1 MKGLV
6 FIVRKIYLVLL
17 VVILLVCSAC
27 SNASV
32 KNAGEEVKDTVADA
46 MDSNNKYVQMV
57 KNGYREKNP
66 DLSYDKAFSAFFGTP
81 RWKYFKGEGGKDVVE
96 FTGDCMYQD
105 SAVKARIQFAVDE
118 KNRSF
123 EAVYLAF
130 NEVPQNKIILATL
143 IEKAFTYEPKQ
154 AITVVPSQA
163 NRTQGEVLYKGKTI
177 TNWIGARLKQK
188 TLQDEFGALVDTGK
202 ARGGDY
208 RRYDGI
214 TFFIDVKRDEIISIG
229 GTKLEMFTVNGVT
242 LDKDRAGLV
251 RIFGNP
257 QKEGQVMGGDDEGAY
272 YMAYDY
278 MRYSLTFYRS
288 SPNGKVQWFEIS
300 NKKK

>member
-1 MKGLV
+1 MV
-6 FIVRKIYLVLL
+6 VLMVL
-17 VVILLVCSAC
+17 CSAC

-57 KNGYREKNP
+57 KNGYRENDP
-66 DLSYDKAFSAFFGTP
+66 ALSYDKAFSAFFGTP
-81 RWKYFKGEGGKDVVE
+81 RWKYFKGDGGKDVVE
-96 FTGDCMYQD
+96 FTGDCTYQD
-105 SAVKARIQFAVDE
+105 TAVKARIQFAVDE
-118 KNRSF
+118 KNGSF
-123 EAVYLAF
+123 EATYLAF
-130 NEVPQNKIILATL
+130 NEVPQNKLILATL
-143 IEKAFTYEPKQ
+143 IEKAFTSAPKQ
-154 AITVVPSQA
+154 ATTAVPSQA
-163 NRTQGEVLYKGKTI
+163 NKTYQGEVLYKGKTI

-214 TFFIDVKRDEIISIG
+214 TFFIDVKKDEIISIG
-229 GTKLEMFTVNGVT
+229 GTNLEMFTVNGVT
-242 LDKDRAGLV
+242 LDKDRAGMV

-257 QKEGQVMGGDDEGAY
+257 QKEGQVMGGDDEGSY

-278 MRYSLTFYRS
+278 MGYSLTFYRS
-288 SPNGKVQWFEIS
+288 SPNEKVKWFEIS

>member
-1 MKGLV
+1 MLYTA
-6 FIVRKIYLVLL
+6 IAENQLKIANESAIKKIKPSVLIPTLFVILSLALSYALNLL
-17 VVILLVCSAC
+17 VVNVATKSLL
-27 SNASV
+27 N
-32 KNAGEEVKDTVADA
+32 
-46 MDSNNKYVQMV
+46 
-57 KNGYREKNP
+57 
-66 DLSYDKAFSAFFGTP
+66 SY
-81 RWKYFKGEGGKDVVE
+81 
-96 FTGDCMYQD
+96 
-105 SAVKARIQFAVDE
+105 
-118 KNRSF
+118 
-123 EAVYLAF
+123 
-130 NEVPQNKIILATL
+130 NETAPQQVTTA
-143 IEKAFTYEPKQ
+143 
-154 AITVVPSQA
+154 VPSQA
-163 NRTQGEVLYKGKTI
+163 NKTYQGEVLYKGKTI

-188 TLQDEFGALVDTGK
+188 ALQDEFGALVDTGK

-229 GTKLEMFTVNGVT
+229 GTNLEMFTVNGVT
-242 LDKDRAGLV
+242 LDKDRADLV